1 MTVKF
6 SVYETRSD
14 RCFFMSMLLS
24 CFPASVRAGTGPA
37 DWAADE
43 RVIRAILFLTGAP
56 DIETLSEEE
65 LEKWWDLAESPLQI
79 NLVPPSVIEKSGLM
93 SMYQAASFAHYRA
106 HSGDVLS
113 YSELASIDGFGERV
127 AEALAPFISLESS
140 ALPGRSSD
148 LRRRPRNSLSVNV
161 SEKTSLADGK
171 ADAGWGWNSRYRIEA
186 NGRYDAGMAVR
197 RGYDDRWVWPTSVAG
212 YYMVYGRKSPW
223 KMAIGD
229 YALRFG
235 QGLALWNG
243 FSMTGVQNVQSFWKR
258 PAGLS
263 PSRALS
269 PSLRLRGIAAEVD
282 IGKFVLTVFSASGW
296 LAEQDFSG
304 ASGKNRGWDVLSGG
318 NVAWRSSH
326 GQVSAT
332 AFCKIGKMPAK
343 TTGNGFAIG
352 KSAFLSLSKVSV
364 DARFCLKGAEL
375 FAEAAYDICAVKP
388 ALTGGAMIPV
398 VDNWN
403 LAFSLRY
410 IPDGYDMA
418 FCAPVRTWSG
428 KKGEV
433 GASSG
438 VSFRKMGLTVDFGMR
453 PDGGDRQWKALLYV
467 PCKAG
472 DNVSMVFRLQE
483 RLRNYGL
490 KNRTDFRG
498 DLNWKYGLCGTAFRL
513 NVLKGRKMAGLLYV
527 EEAYYGRIGAVFL
540 RGTAF
545 IADNWDDRIYCYER
559 DAPGSFNVP
568 AYYGRGYA
576 LSLVARMKWRFRRSA
591 FKSYLRAGWSSTP
604 WSDPGMKNFRQSKA
618 EVRVQLMYDF

>member
-1 MTVKF
+1 MRRGVTV
-6 SVYETRSD
+6 V
-14 RCFFMSMLLS
+14 FFMSMLLA
-24 CFPASVRAGTGPA
+24 CFPASGRAGTGPA
-37 DWAADE
+37 DRAADE

-56 DIETLSEEE
+56 DIEILSEEE

-79 NLVPPSVIEKSGLM
+79 NLVPTSVIEKSGLM

-113 YSELASIDGFGERV
+113 CSELASIDGFGESV
-127 AEALAPFISLESS
+127 AEALAPFVSLESS
-140 ALPGRSSD
+140 ALPGRSSGYS
-148 LRRRPRNSLSVNV
+148 RSPRNSLSVNV

-171 ADAGWGWNSRYRIEA
+171 ADAVWGWNSRYRIEA
-186 NGRYDAGMAVR
+186 SGQYDAGMSVR
-197 RGYDDRWVWPTSVAG
+197 RGYDDRGVWPTSVAG

-223 KMAIGD
+223 KMTVGD

-269 PSLRLRGIAAEVD
+269 PSSRLRGIAAEVD
-282 IGKFVLTVFSASGW
+282 IGKFVVTVFSASGW

-318 NVAWRSSH
+318 NVVWRSSH

-364 DARFCLKGAEL
+364 DARFCLKGTEL

-388 ALTGGAMIPV
+388 ALTGGAMVPV
-398 VDNWN
+398 GDNWN
-403 LAFSLRY
+403 VASSLRY

-438 VSFRKMGLTVDFGMR
+438 VSFREMGLTVDFGMR
-453 PDGGDRQWKALLYV
+453 PGRGDRQWKALLYV

-513 NVLKGRKMAGLLYV
+513 NVLKGRKMAGLLFV

-540 RGTAF
+540 RGSAF

-576 LSLVARMKWRFRRSA
+576 LSLVARMKWRFRSSA

-604 WSDPGMKNFRQSKA
+604 WSDPDMKNFRQSKA

>member
-1 MTVKF
+1 MRRGVTV
-6 SVYETRSD
+6 V
-14 RCFFMSMLLS
+14 FFMSLLLS

-37 DWAADE
+37 DRAADE

-79 NLVPPSVIEKSGLM
+79 NLVPTSVIEKSGLM

-113 YSELASIDGFGERV
+113 CSELASIDGFGESV

-140 ALPGRSSD
+140 ALPGRSSGF
-148 LRRRPRNSLSVNV
+148 RRRPRNSLSVNV
-161 SEKTSLADGK
+161 SGKTSLADRK
-171 ADAGWGWNSRYRIEA
+171 ADAVWGWNSRYRIEA
-186 NGRYDAGMAVR
+186 SGRYDAGMAVR
-197 RGYDDRWVWPTSVAG
+197 RGYDDRGVWPTSVAG

-235 QGLALWNG
+235 QGLTLWNG

-269 PSLRLRGIAAEVD
+269 PSSRLRGIAAEVD
-282 IGKFVLTVFSASGW
+282 IGKFVVTVFSASGW

-332 AFCKIGKMPAK
+332 AFCNIGKMPAK

-352 KSAFLSLSKVSV
+352 KSTFLSLSKVSV
-364 DARFCLKGAEL
+364 DARFCLKGTEL

-398 VDNWN
+398 GDNWN
-403 LAFSLRY
+403 VAFSLRY
-410 IPDGYDMA
+410 MPDGYDMA

-438 VSFRKMGLTVDFGMR
+438 VSFREMGLTVDFGMR

-498 DLNWKYGLCGTAFRL
+498 DLNWKYGLFGTAFRL

>member
-1 MTVKF
+1 
-6 SVYETRSD
+6 
-14 RCFFMSMLLS
+14 
-24 CFPASVRAGTGPA
+24 
-37 DWAADE
+37 
-43 RVIRAILFLTGAP
+43 
-56 DIETLSEEE
+56 
-65 LEKWWDLAESPLQI
+65 
-79 NLVPPSVIEKSGLM
+79 
-93 SMYQAASFAHYRA
+93 
-106 HSGDVLS
+106 
-113 YSELASIDGFGERV
+113 
-127 AEALAPFISLESS
+127 
-140 ALPGRSSD
+140 
-148 LRRRPRNSLSVNV
+148 
-161 SEKTSLADGK
+161 
-171 ADAGWGWNSRYRIEA
+171 
-186 NGRYDAGMAVR
+186 
-197 RGYDDRWVWPTSVAG
+197 
-212 YYMVYGRKSPW
+212 
-223 KMAIGD
+223 
-229 YALRFG
+229 
-235 QGLALWNG
+235 
-243 FSMTGVQNVQSFWKR
+243 
-258 PAGLS
+258 
-263 PSRALS
+263 
-269 PSLRLRGIAAEVD
+269 
-282 IGKFVLTVFSASGW
+282 
-296 LAEQDFSG
+296 
-304 ASGKNRGWDVLSGG
+304 
-318 NVAWRSSH
+318 
-326 GQVSAT
+326 
-332 AFCKIGKMPAK
+332 MPAK

-364 DARFCLKGAEL
+364 DARFCLKGTEL

-410 IPDGYDMA
+410 MPDGYDMA

-438 VSFRKMGLTVDFGMR
+438 VSFREMGLTVDFGMR

-498 DLNWKYGLCGTAFRL
+498 DLNWKYGLFGTAFRL

-527 EEAYYGRIGAVFL
+527 EEACYGRIGAVFL

>member
-1 MTVKF
+1 MRREVTV
-6 SVYETRSD
+6 V
-14 RCFFMSMLLS
+14 FFMSMLLS
-24 CFPASVRAGTGPA
+24 VFPAFGRVKTGPTERI
-37 DWAADE
+37 ADE
-43 RVIRAILFLTGAP
+43 KVIRAILFLTGAQ
-56 DIETLSEEE
+56 DIESLSEEE
-65 LEKWWDLAESPLQI
+65 LEKWCDLAESPLQI
-79 NLVPPSVIEKSGLM
+79 NLVPPSVIEHSGLM
-93 SMYQAASFAHYRA
+93 SMYQAASFAHYRS

-113 YSELASIDGFGERV
+113 CSELASIDGFGEIV
-127 AEALAPFISLESS
+127 VEALAPFISLESS
-140 ALPGRSSD
+140 ALPGRNSGHKC
-148 LRRRPRNSLSVNV
+148 LPRNSLSINV
-161 SEKTSLADGK
+161 SEKTSLADGD

-186 NGRYDAGMAVR
+186 SGRYDAGMAVR
-197 RGYDDRWVWPTSVAG
+197 RGYDDRGVWPTSVAG
-212 YYMVYGRKSPW
+212 YYMFSGRRSPW
-223 KMAIGD
+223 KMAVGD

-243 FSMTGVQNVQSFWKR
+243 FSMTGIQNVQSFWKR
-258 PAGLS
+258 PTGLS
-263 PSRALS
+263 PSRVLS
-269 PSLRLRGIAAEVD
+269 PSSKFRGVAVEVD
-282 IGKFVLTVFSASGW
+282 IGKFIVTVFSASGW

-352 KSAFLSLSKVSV
+352 GSAFLSLSKVSV

-375 FAEAAYDICAVKP
+375 FGEAAYDICATKP

-398 VDNWN
+398 CDNWN
-403 LAFSLRY
+403 VVFSGRY

-433 GASSG
+433 GASTG
-438 VSFRKMGLTVDFGMR
+438 VSFREMGLTVDFGMR
-453 PDGGDRQWKALLYV
+453 PGRGDRQWKALLYV
-467 PCKAG
+467 PFKTG
-472 DNVSMVFRLQE
+472 DNVSMVLRLQE

-490 KNRTDFRG
+490 KNRTDFRS
-498 DLNWKYGLCGTAFRL
+498 DLNWKYGLCGTEFRL
-513 NVLKGRKMAGLLYV
+513 NVLKGRKMAGLVYA
-527 EEAYYGRIGAVFL
+527 EEAYYGRIGAVYL

-545 IADNWDDRIYCYER
+545 IADNWDDRIYCYEK

-576 LSLVARMKWRFRRSA
+576 LSLVSRMKWRFRRST

-604 WSDPGMKNFRQSKA
+604 WSNPGTKNFRQSKA

>member
-1 MTVKF
+1 MRRGVTV
-6 SVYETRSD
+6 V
-14 RCFFMSMLLS
+14 FFMSMLLS
-24 CFPASVRAGTGPA
+24 CFPASGRAETGPA
-37 DWAADE
+37 DRAADE

-79 NLVPPSVIEKSGLM
+79 NLVPLSVIEKSGLM

-113 YSELASIDGFGERV
+113 CSELASIDGFGESV

-140 ALPGRSSD
+140 ALPGRSSR
-148 LRRRPRNSLSVNV
+148 LRHRPRNSLSVNV

-171 ADAGWGWNSRYRIEA
+171 ADAVWGWNSRYRIEA
-186 NGRYDAGMAVR
+186 SGRYDAGMAVR
-197 RGYDDRWVWPTSVAG
+197 RGYDDSSVWPTSVAG
-212 YYMVYGRKSPW
+212 YYMVYGRKFPW

-269 PSLRLRGIAAEVD
+269 PSSRLRGIAAEVD
-282 IGKFVLTVFSASGW
+282 IGKFVVTVFSASGW

-352 KSAFLSLSKVSV
+352 KLAFLSLSKVSV
-364 DARFCLKGAEL
+364 DARFCLKGTEL

-398 VDNWN
+398 GDNWN
-403 LAFSLRY
+403 VAFSGRY

-438 VSFRKMGLTVDFGMR
+438 VSFREMGLTVDFGMR

-498 DLNWKYGLCGTAFRL
+498 DLNWKYGLFGTAFRL

-540 RGTAF
+540 RGAAF